1 MMANKLK
8 YKIYISVILLML
20 SMATPSFCQVSI
32 RDSAISLH
40 TVAAQYT
47 MLWPGADMAK
57 RFGIANALGLT
68 YAYKL
73 KSNFY
78 AEITYNYM
86 WGSEVNENTILDKLK
101 TSSGNIIDNQ
111 GYLNPVSLSLKGFSC
126 FLGIGKIF
134 PVIGPNPNSGIFFSI
149 HGGFIQHQIVFSYLQ
164 KNIPQVSGDYA
175 KGYDRLTN
183 GWALKENIGYMNLS
197 NNNFLNWTLGFEFI
211 QGFTQSRRDWN
222 IDTRQ
227 KDTKARLDLLSGFI
241 IQIRIPLY
249 KEAPETFNYN

>member
-8 YKIYISVILLML
+8 YKIYISVILLL
-20 SMATPSFCQVSI
+20 LNVATPSYSQVSI

-40 TVAAQYT
+40 MFAAQYS
-47 MLWPGADMAK
+47 MLWPGADMAD
-57 RFGIANALGLT
+57 RFGKANVLGIT

-78 AEITYNYM
+78 GELTYDYI
-86 WGSEVNENTILDKLK
+86 WGNEVRENNILDKLE

-111 GYLNPVSLSLKGFSC
+111 GYLNPVSLELRGFAC
-126 FLGIGKIF
+126 FIGIGKIF
-134 PVIGPNPNSGIFFSI
+134 PIIGPNPNSGLFFSL
-149 HGGFIQHQIVFSYLQ
+149 HGGFLQHKIDFSYLA
-164 KNIPQVSGDYA
+164 KTIAQVRGDYA

-183 GWALKENIGYMNLS
+183 GWAIKENIGYMNLS
-197 NNNFLNWTLGFEFI
+197 NNNFLNWTLGLEFI
-211 QGFTQSRRDWN
+211 QAFTQSRRDWN

-227 KDTKARLDLLSGFI
+227 KDTRKRLDLLNGFF

-249 KEAPETFNYN
+249 KQAPETYYYN